1 MQTRHVMERLIYS
14 LGGVELFNEQV
25 PGCLV
30 LAMSAS
36 CDGNGS
42 DTKRTGD
49 DTERTIDDVEKT
61 KPSWEGLGSGLGSN
75 SSCSNSIISS
85 DGHEG

>member
-1 MQTRHVMERLIYS
+1 MMRVLGRLIYP
-14 LGGVELFNEQV
+14 LGGVELFKEQV

-49 DTERTIDDVEKT
+49 DVEET
-61 KPSWEGLGSGLGSN
+61 VDAVEGTNSSWE
-75 SSCSNSIISS
+75 
-85 DGHEG
+85 

>member
-1 MQTRHVMERLIYS
+1 M
-14 LGGVELFNEQV
+14 ELFNEQV

-42 DTKRTGD
+42 DTKRTRDAVEG
-49 DTERTIDDVEKT
+49 TVDDVEET
-61 KPSWEGLGSGLGSN
+61 NSSWE
-75 SSCSNSIISS
+75 
-85 DGHEG
+85 